1 MQKIAP
7 HLPLLADLHKLP
19 AALCCC
25 CWTLYNCPKDL
36 SPFDVYVKQ
45 SSQILSTILSACTH
59 QRIDVHV
66 NAVSNFKYMHIS
78 RWKFSFYF
86 SETLLSLNCI
96 SLFFLFYC
104 CCKIAFSLDNR
115 AKCSCDKFHL
125 KTLLWMWHKP
135 KRIKLFC
142 NRWFQFTSLC
152 VFLLLDN
159 KRNIH
164 WNQSP
169 PFFKA
174 PW

>member
-7 HLPLLADLHKLP
+7 QLPLLADLHKLP

-45 SSQILSTILSACTH
+45 SSQILSTILSTCTH

-66 NAVSNFKYMHIS
+66 NTVSNFKYMHIS

-96 SLFFLFYC
+96 SLFLLYFIVIVKLLSLWTIEQNAVVTSSIWKHFC
-104 CCKIAFSLDNR
+104 GCDINRKDKTSLDKTFVNLTS
-115 AKCSCDKFHL
+115 AK
-125 KTLLWMWHKP
+125 
-135 KRIKLFC
+135 R
-142 NRWFQFTSLC
+142 
-152 VFLLLDN
+152 
-159 KRNIH
+159 
-164 WNQSP
+164 
-169 PFFKA
+169 
-174 PW
+174 